1 MCNNNEILDL
11 RGTRLNIVM
20 HPNTTFTLNPIFKD
34 EAGDPIDM
42 TGSDIKLYINDT
54 LSASVGSGIT
64 ISGSDVTVI
73 APTIPDVG
81 EHSYYLTVTNGV
93 ITEKLY
99 GKLTIRDRCL

>member
-1 MCNNNEILDL
+1 
-11 RGTRLNIVM
+11 M
-20 HPNTTFTLNPIFKD
+20 HPNTTFTLNPVFKD
-34 EAGDPIDM
+34 EDGDPIDM
-42 TGSDIKLYINDT
+42 TGSDIKLYINDA

-81 EHSYYLTVTNGV
+81 EHSYYLTVTNGE

-99 GKLTIRDRCL
+99 GKLSIKDRT